1 MLALQKGGSF
11 GNGDGEPSADSQ
23 GLYRPPPAARKR
35 PGLRVVEWAQSQKR
49 VAIKPP
55 KQPPAAVSGK
65 LPLRN
70 TSGALGTHR
79 RRSAETLAVA
89 RVLVHQGVQSPAGM
103 TGAERPKHRRGGI
116 PPKTALTCAVGP
128 FGKVAPEIFPCRK
141 AEHAKGVAETFASA
155 TRPSGTALWVRH
167 VLFVKARSE
176 ISPEF
181 DVHDCSD
188 GTTGHCRHGGI
199 PHQ

>member
-1 MLALQKGGSF
+1 MPALQNLGSF
-11 GNGDGEPSADSQ
+11 GNCDGEPSADSQ

-79 RRSAETLAVA
+79 RRSGESPAVA
-89 RVLVHQGVQSPAGM
+89 KVLVHQGVQSPAGM
-103 TGAERPKHRRGGI
+103 TGAERPKHRRGGSLRRR
-116 PPKTALTCAVGP
+116 PSLAQSGHSERLLQRSFLAGRRST
-128 FGKVAPEIFPCRK
+128 RK
-141 AEHAKGVAETFASA
+141 GS
-155 TRPSGTALWVRH
+155 RRRSPRPQGPSGTALWVRH

-181 DVHDCSD
+181 DVHNCSD
-188 GTTGHCRHGGI
+188 GTTGHCRHGDI